1 MGLFIALCRQKAYIL
16 IALRRRRLK
25 KSAYKRVGQL
35 VLGQKRNSGPLALL
49 DGIKASSFTNLV
61 PNDVM
66 LFHPKV

>member
-35 VLGQKRNSGPLALL
+35 VLGQK
-49 DGIKASSFTNLV
+49 
-61 PNDVM
+61 
-66 LFHPKV
+66 